1 MSTTTGVLT
10 SVSLAR
16 APGPDP
22 AVFLGACA
30 SVSAFEKLGRVGEGT
45 YGIVYKARDTKSG
58 QIVALKRVRME
69 REKDGLP
76 LSSLREVSLLR
87 SLRHENIVRVH
98 SVCVGNS
105 FDQIFMASLMD
116 NVISRLRPNKF
127 LLAEVKCL
135 ILQLL
140 TGLDYLHENHII
152 HRSAGCIL
160 AELFKN
166 RPLLP
171 GRTEANQLALIAGL
185 LGSATPRIWPGMA
198 RLPHVGLLAS
208 ASASAAAAPG
218 GGFSTVRSV
227 MREAGV
233 EGQGVELVLAMLV
246 YDPEGRVDAK
256 TALRHPYFR
265 REGPNPCFPESLRM
279 RIPKSNSEAH
289 SISGRMR
296 DERYEVGGSVRDLKR
311 RFEHRH
317 EEGPRFRDD
326 EGMKLQRVEDELLP
340 GAMPFRQFD
349 LSSKK

>member
-105 FDQIFMASLMD
+105 FADFGLARKFSTPSGAMTP
-116 NVISRLRPNKF
+116 NVVTLWYRSPEI
-127 LLAEVKCL
+127 LL
-135 ILQLL
+135 
-140 TGLDYLHENHII
+140 
-152 HRSAGCIL
+152 
-160 AELFKN
+160 
-166 RPLLP
+166 

>member
-105 FDQIFMASLMD
+105 FADFGLARKFSTPSGAMTP
-116 NVISRLRPNKF
+116 NVVTLWYRSPEI
-127 LLAEVKCL
+127 LLGDSMYTTAAD
-135 ILQLL
+135 IW
-140 TGLDYLHENHII
+140 
-152 HRSAGCIL
+152 SAGCIL